1 MNHLLLLFIIGTWKS
16 FGEHPKPSLLRNGHT
31 SITILVM
38 RISLW
43 YTSWV
48 SWALWL
54 KLFIIITINNILG
67 TSVVGTIAYVSTNLV
82 FGIIDLNAS
91 PQIIKK
97 YKIQDTKNFPV
108 RIPVHVYSFA
118 YCFNFYPFLTGW
130 SS

>member
-1 MNHLLLLFIIGTWKS
+1 MEEFWGASKAFFVEKWAYIYYNLGNENFFVIY
-16 FGEHPKPSLLRNGHT
+16 
-31 SITILVM
+31 ILG
-38 RISLW
+38 
-43 YTSWV
+43 
-48 SWALWL
+48 
-54 KLFIIITINNILG
+54 KLSPLTIIITINNILG

-118 YCFNFYPFLTGW
+118 YCFNFYPFLTG
-130 SS
+130 